1 MDFLDRMQQ
10 PVPDIPGRI
19 HLEQCPRCG
28 YSLKGL
34 PASHRCPECGC
45 EYDDRTFVLAGIARG
60 TTSMSTG
67 RKVLWVVAV
76 AVAMIGPQI
85 AAPVLLTLG
94 TRGALLLPLL
104 VLWVGLV
111 VYLLLTRRSE
121 RRGAEEFV
129 FGEKG
134 FGSRADLAPTDDTD
148 SRMIEW
154 GVVDT
159 VVVDRKGS
167 NWHRIR
173 IGSGRGLGGRLRRVR
188 FDVGVRCDVLTAAWI
203 REVLAQRIDAAR
215 QTGQAIGPGWGGA

>member
-1 MDFLDRMQQ
+1 MNFLDKMQQ

-19 HLEQCPRCG
+19 HLEECPKCE

-34 PASHRCPECGC
+34 PASHRCPECGF
-45 EYDDRTFVLAGIARG
+45 EYDDRTFVLMGIARG
-60 TTSMSTG
+60 TTGMSTS
-67 RKVLWVVAV
+67 RKVLWGIAAAV
-76 AVAMIGPQI
+76 PMVGPQV
-85 AAPVLLTLG
+85 AAVVLVSAG
-94 TRGALLLPLL
+94 AWGALLLPLG

-111 VYLLLTRRSE
+111 VYLFLTGRRE
-121 RRGAEEFV
+121 RRGAEKFV
-129 FGEKG
+129 FVAGG
-134 FGSRADLAPTDDTD
+134 FGYCADLTPTGVTHARMMSWDT
-148 SRMIEW
+148 
-154 GVVDT
+154 VDT